1 MASVAQTLDQCE
13 DSILSDAARRCDK
26 VKLEGKLRGQC
37 TRAQFEALESLKE
50 NVLSDKDAFEKGPA
64 SVTWINIL
72 VRAQIKGKSILPT
85 SAVDAAVYALDRC
98 LVSKFPSGQKY
109 ESSTI
114 NELGKNA
121 DIGKSAY
128 SVAIRS
134 TRQGVSFIEVTRPN
148 GSTDLPIRCKDGT
161 LSFLEPVPRYVED
174 EVQRLFR
181 LMAQEGKAIIIGS
194 CVRGGI
200 PDFGRR

>member
-64 SVTWINIL
+64 SVNWIKIL
-72 VRAQIKGKSILPT
+72 VRAQIKGKSVLPT

-109 ESSTI
+109 EKPSTI
-114 NELGKNA
+114 NELG

-128 SVAIRS
+128 SVAIRT
-134 TRQGVSFIEVTRPN
+134 TRAGVSFIEVTRPN

-161 LSFLEPVPRYVED
+161 LSFLEPVPKPIED